1 MAKEKSKSKGK
12 AQHFRVGIDLGGTKI
27 LAAVVNAENKVL
39 GEAKQATHAEE
50 GQDAVVERI
59 VATVRKALDDADVKL
74 GAVAAVGV
82 GAPGATDVAT
92 GVVHYA
98 ANLGWHDMPLAD
110 RLQDRLDVPV
120 FVDNDVNVGTLAEY
134 LLGAGRG
141 VQHLAA
147 MFVGTGIG
155 GGLIVNGHLF
165 RGFRGAAGE
174 IGHMAVVPDGPVC
187 GCGRRGCLEA
197 VASRTAIEREVQAA
211 LDAGRPSVLP
221 DLIAASK
228 RQRLTSGVIA
238 KALEQK
244 DALMEEI
251 IGRVQRFLAMG
262 IANLVN
268 ILDPEMVVLGGGVV
282 ESLGQGFI
290 EPVAKAARTEFLAKR
305 DAERVRIVP
314 ATLGDRAGA
323 LGAALMAGVELVARR
338 DGS

>member
-12 AQHFRVGIDLGGTKI
+12 GKAQPFRVGIDLGGTKI
-27 LAAVVNAENKVL
+27 LVAVVDTENKVR

-50 GQDAVVERI
+50 GQDAVVRRI
-59 VATVRKALDDADVKL
+59 VATVQEALDDADVKL
-74 GAVAAVGV
+74 SAVTAVGV
-82 GAPGATDVAT
+82 GAPGATDFAS

-98 ANLGWHDMPLAD
+98 ANLGWHDVPLAE
-110 RLQDRLDVPV
+110 RLHSQLGAPV

-155 GGLIVNGHLF
+155 GGLIVNGHLY
-165 RGFRGAAGE
+165 RGFRGATGE
-174 IGHMAVVPDGPVC
+174 IGHMAVVPDGPLC

-211 LDAGRPSVLP
+211 LDAGRPSVLR

-228 RQRLTSGVIA
+228 RGRLTSGIIA

-244 DALMEEI
+244 DPLMEDV
-251 IGRVQRFLAMG
+251 IGRVQRFLAMAM
-262 IANLVN
+262 ANLVN
-268 ILDPEMVVLGGGVV
+268 ILDPEVVVMGGGVV
-282 ESLGQGFI
+282 ESLGKDFV
-290 EPVAKAARTEFLAKR
+290 EAVARAARADFLAKK

-314 ATLGDRAGA
+314 ASLGDQAGA
-323 LGAALMAGVELVARR
+323 VGAALMAGLELERR
-338 DGS
+338 

>member
-1 MAKEKSKSKGK
+1 MAKDKSKGK
-12 AQHFRVGIDLGGTKI
+12 AKGQGLRVGVDLGGTKI
-27 LAAVVNAENKVL
+27 LVAVVNADNKVC

-50 GQDAVVERI
+50 GQDAVIQRI
-59 VATVRKALDDADVKL
+59 VATVREALDDADAKL
-74 GAVAAVGV
+74 SAVETVGV
-82 GAPGATDVAT
+82 GAPGATDIAT
-92 GVVHYA
+92 GMVHYA
-98 ANLGWHDMPLAD
+98 ANLGWQDVPLAA
-110 RLQDRLDVPV
+110 RLRDKLGAPV

-141 VQHLAA
+141 VQHMAA

-155 GGLIVNGHLF
+155 GGLIVNGQLY

-174 IGHMAVVPDGPVC
+174 IGHVAVVPDGPTC

-197 VASRTAIEREVQAA
+197 VASRTAIERDVQAA
-211 LDAGRPSVLP
+211 LDAGRLSVVR

-228 RQRLTSGVIA
+228 RRRLTSGIIA
-238 KALEQK
+238 KALEQR
-244 DALMEEI
+244 DPLMEEV

-268 ILDPEMVVLGGGVV
+268 ILDPEMIVLGGGVV

-290 EPVAKAARTEFLAKR
+290 EPVAAAARADFLAKK

-323 LGAALMAGVELVARR
+323 VGAALMAGLELARR
-338 DGS
+338 